1 MKESLRKWC
10 SMGVYESEAKLE
22 EKLIDQLVKQGYK
35 KVQIDTVED
44 LERNFR
50 EQINE
55 HNKLRLDG
63 KPLSDKE
70 FERLMI
76 KISGKGVFQSAKE
89 LRQLQD
95 IQRDDG
101 TIAYIELFNTREWC
115 QNIFQVTHQTTVE
128 GKYTNRYDVTLL
140 INGLPLVQIELKRRG
155 MDMKEAFNQIK
166 RYKRHS
172 YSGLYKFIQIFI
184 ISNGV
189 DTKYFANGDQELNY
203 GFTFYWTDVNN
214 ERINNLEY
222 FCLTFL
228 DRCQIGK
235 VIARYM
241 ILNQTE
247 KMLLVMRPYQIYAV
261 ENIVSRALDTNN
273 NGYVWHT
280 TGSGKTITS
289 FKTSQI
295 LAKEPSINQVF
306 FLVDRKDLD
315 KQTLDE
321 FNKFKPG
328 CVDLTNNTDKLIEQM
343 KDSTKDLI
351 VTTIQ
356 KMANAC
362 SNPKYAPILEK
373 YKDLK
378 TVFIIDE
385 CHRSQFGDMHRQISK
400 TFTNAQYFGFT
411 GTPRFKENPSQ
422 DGRSTAD
429 IFEKCL
435 HTYLIK
441 DAIKDG
447 NVLGFSVDYIK
458 TIESQIDD
466 SDEEMVQAID
476 TNEVFVD
483 DARIS
488 IIAQHIID
496 HHNIKTRDRKYNSLF
511 AVSSIPMLT
520 KYYDTFKI
528 LNNNL
533 KIGAIFTYGAN
544 ENLDHKEEHS
554 RDTLERI
561 ISDYNKMYNT
571 NFSTNTFDAYFR
583 DICKKIKNT
592 DIDIVIV
599 VDMLLTGFDAKRL
612 NTLYIDKPLKFHNL
626 IQAFSRT
633 NRVESDTKP
642 FGNIVCY
649 DLPSKFRVDEA
660 VKLFSQTDSID
671 TVIMAPYEDY
681 LNKFKVAVLEL
692 LKIAPVVD
700 SVDSLE
706 REEDIKAFIIAFRTV
721 AKLLVSLKTFN
732 EFDLDNG
739 DTELNAQMFEDYKS
753 KYYEL
758 YRKLL
763 NDKEKSSILNDV
775 TFSLELIQTD
785 KINVSYILNLIRNVD
800 LTNEHQKKKDIEN
813 IESKL
818 VNITDD
824 ELFLKADLIRSFLKS
839 ILPTLKEDDSIDEAL
854 DKHMNVERE
863 KEIEKFSKDNNIN
876 LDNLKEIIDEYEY
889 SGIFPDSL
897 IGKSIDAPFLKK
909 ISIIENIKVFI
920 RNLLKKYM

>member
-1 MKESLRKWC
+1 
-10 SMGVYESEAKLE
+10 MGVYESEARLE
-22 EKLIDQLVKQGYK
+22 EKLINQLTKQGYK
-35 KVQIDTVED
+35 KIQINTVED

-50 EQINE
+50 NQINE
-55 HNKLRLDG
+55 HNKYRLEE

-101 TIAYIELFNTREWC
+101 TIAYIELFNTRDWC
-115 QNIFQVTHQTTVE
+115 QNIFQVTHQTTIE

-203 GFTFYWTDVNN
+203 GFTFYWTDEHN
-214 ERINNLEY
+214 ERINNLEQ
-222 FCLTFL
+222 FCLAFL
-228 DRCQIGK
+228 ERCQISK

-261 ENIVSRALDTNN
+261 ESIISRALDTNN

-362 SNPKYAPILEK
+362 SNSKYAPILEK

-447 NVLGFSVDYIK
+447 NVLGFSVDYMK
-458 TIESQIDD
+458 FVDYNSNQT
-466 SDEEMVQAID
+466 EEDVMVEGID
-476 TNEVFVD
+476 TEEVFMAD
-483 DARIS
+483 DRVRL
-488 IIAQHIID
+488 IAQDIID
-496 HHNIKTRDRKYNSLF
+496 HHNTKTRDRKYNALF
-511 AVSSIPMLT
+511 TVSSIPLLV
-520 KYYDTFKI
+520 KYYNMFKS
-528 LNNNL
+528 LNHDL

-544 ENLDHKEEHS
+544 EDLDKNPEHS
-554 RDTLERI
+554 RESLDKI
-561 ISDYNKMYNT
+561 IDDYNKMYNT
-571 NFSTNTFDAYFR
+571 NFSSSTFDAYFR
-583 DICKKIKNT
+583 DICKNIKNT
-592 DIDIVIV
+592 EIDIVIV
-599 VDMLLTGFDAKRL
+599 VNMLLTGFDAKRL
-612 NTLYIDKPLKFHNL
+612 NTLYVDKSLKYHDL

-633 NRVESDTKP
+633 NRVESETKP

-649 DLPSKFRVDEA
+649 RTTKERVDEA

-671 TVIMAPYEDY
+671 TVIMAPYKDY
-681 LNKFKVAVLEL
+681 LNKFKVAVSEL
-692 LKIAPVVD
+692 LKITPVVD

-706 REEDIKAFIIAFRTV
+706 REEDIKAFVVAFRTV

-753 KYYEL
+753 KYYDL
-758 YRKLL
+758 YRKLS
-763 NDKEKSSILNDV
+763 NDKEKSSILNDI

-800 LTNEHQKKKDIEN
+800 LTNEQQKKKDIED

-818 VNITDD
+818 IDITDD
-824 ELFLKADLIRSFLKS
+824 ELFLKADLIKSFLKS

-863 KEIEKFSKDNNIN
+863 KEIEKFSEDNNIN

>member
-1 MKESLRKWC
+1 
-10 SMGVYESEAKLE
+10 MGVYESEAKLE
-22 EKLIDQLVKQGYK
+22 EKLIEQLVKQGYK

-55 HNKLRLDG
+55 HNKFRLEE

-70 FERLMI
+70 FDRLMI

-214 ERINNLEY
+214 ERINNLEH

-362 SNPKYAPILEK
+362 SNSKYAPILEK

-447 NVLGFSVDYIK
+447 NVLGFSVDYMK
-458 TIESQIDD
+458 FVDYNSNQT
-466 SDEEMVQAID
+466 EEDVMVEGID
-476 TNEVFVD
+476 TEEVFMAD
-483 DARIS
+483 DRVRL
-488 IIAQHIID
+488 IAQDIID
-496 HHNIKTRDRKYNSLF
+496 HHNTKTRDKKYNAVF
-511 AVSSIPMLT
+511 TVSSIPLLV
-520 KYYDTFKI
+520 KYYNMFKS
-528 LNNNL
+528 LNHDL

-544 ENLDHKEEHS
+544 EDLDKNPEHS
-554 RDTLERI
+554 RESLDKI
-561 ISDYNKMYNT
+561 IDDYNKMYNT
-571 NFSTNTFDAYFR
+571 NFSSSTFDAYFR

-592 DIDIVIV
+592 EIDIVIV
-599 VDMLLTGFDAKRL
+599 VNMLLTGFDAKRL
-612 NTLYIDKPLKFHNL
+612 NTLYVDKSLKYHDL

-633 NRVESDTKP
+633 NRVESETKP

-649 DLPSKFRVDEA
+649 RTTKERVDEA

-681 LNKFKVAVLEL
+681 LNKFKVAVSEL
-692 LKIAPVVD
+692 LKITPVVD

-706 REEDIKAFIIAFRTV
+706 REEDIKAFIVAFRTV

-732 EFDLDNG
+732 EFDLDND

-758 YRKLL
+758 YRRLS
-763 NDKEKSSILNDV
+763 NDKEKSSILNDI

-800 LTNEHQKKKDIEN
+800 LTNEEQKKKDIED

-824 ELFLKADLIRSFLKS
+824 ELFLKADLIKSFLKS

-863 KEIEKFSKDNNIN
+863 KEIEKFSEDNNIN

-909 ISIIENIKVFI
+909 ISIIENIKGFI

>member
-1 MKESLRKWC
+1 
-10 SMGVYESEAKLE
+10 MGVYESEAKLE

-55 HNKLRLDG
+55 HNKFRLEE

-70 FERLMI
+70 FDRLMI

-214 ERINNLEY
+214 ERINNLEH

-362 SNPKYAPILEK
+362 SNSKYAPILEK

-447 NVLGFSVDYIK
+447 NVLGFSVDYMK
-458 TIESQIDD
+458 FVDYNSNQT
-466 SDEEMVQAID
+466 EEDVMVEGID
-476 TNEVFVD
+476 TEEVFMAD
-483 DARIS
+483 DRVRL
-488 IIAQHIID
+488 IAQDIID
-496 HHNIKTRDRKYNSLF
+496 HHNTKTRDRKYNALF
-511 AVSSIPMLT
+511 TVSSIPSLV
-520 KYYDTFKI
+520 KYYNMFKS
-528 LNNNL
+528 LNHDL

-544 ENLDHKEEHS
+544 EDLDKNPEHS
-554 RDTLERI
+554 RESLDKI
-561 ISDYNKMYNT
+561 IDDYNKMYNT
-571 NFSTNTFDAYFR
+571 NFSSSTFDAYFR

-592 DIDIVIV
+592 EIDIVIV
-599 VDMLLTGFDAKRL
+599 VNMLLTGFDAKRL
-612 NTLYIDKPLKFHNL
+612 NTLYVDKSLKYHDL

-633 NRVESDTKP
+633 NRVESETKP

-649 DLPSKFRVDEA
+649 RTTKERVDEA

-681 LNKFKVAVLEL
+681 LNKFKVAVSEL
-692 LKIAPVVD
+692 LKITPIVD

-706 REEDIKAFIIAFRTV
+706 REEDIKAFIVAFRTV
-721 AKLLVSLKTFN
+721 AKLLVSLRTFN

-739 DTELNAQMFEDYKS
+739 DTDLNAQMFEDYKS

-758 YRKLL
+758 YRRLS
-763 NDKEKSSILNDV
+763 NDKEKSSILNDI

-785 KINVSYILNLIRNVD
+785 KINVSYILNLIRNID
-800 LTNEHQKKKDIEN
+800 LTNETQKLQDIEN
-813 IESKL
+813 IERKL
-818 VNITDD
+818 ANSTDD
-824 ELFLKADLIRSFLKS
+824 DLRSKTDLIKSFLKS

-854 DKHMNVERE
+854 NNHMNVERE
-863 KEIEKFSKDNNIN
+863 KEIEKFSEDNNIN

>member
-1 MKESLRKWC
+1 
-10 SMGVYESEAKLE
+10 MGVYESEARLE
-22 EKLIDQLVKQGYK
+22 NRMIDQLVKQGYEQ
-35 KVQIDTVED
+35 VQIDDVNS
-44 LERNFR
+44 LEENFR
-50 EQINE
+50 EQVNK
-55 HNKLRLDG
+55 HNKIELKG
-63 KPLSDKE
+63 KDLSDKE
-70 FERLMI
+70 FERLMV

-89 LRQLQD
+89 LRQKQD

-101 TIAYIELFNTREWC
+101 TIIYIELFNTKDWC
-115 QNIFQVTHQTTVE
+115 KNTFQVTHQTTVE
-128 GKYTNRYDVTLL
+128 GKYTNRYDVTIL
-140 INGLPLVQIELKRRG
+140 INGLPLVQVELKRRG
-155 MDMKEAFNQIK
+155 IDMKEAFNQIK

-172 YSGLYKFIQIFI
+172 YFGLYKFIQLFV

-214 ERINNLEY
+214 ERITNLEQ
-222 FCLTFL
+222 FCLFFL
-228 DRCQIGK
+228 DRCHIGK
-235 VIARYM
+235 MIARYM
-241 ILNQTE
+241 IINETE
-247 KMLLVMRPYQIYAV
+247 KLLMVMRPYQVYAV
-261 ENIVSRALDTNN
+261 ENIVSRALDTSN

-295 LAKEPSINQVF
+295 LALELSINQVF

-321 FNKFKPG
+321 FNKFDPG
-328 CVDLTNNTDKLIEQM
+328 CVDMTNQTDKLIQQI
-343 KDSTKDLI
+343 KDSTKPLI
-351 VTTIQ
+351 ITTIQ

-362 SNPKYAPILEK
+362 SNPKYASVMEK

-385 CHRSQFGDMHRQISK
+385 CHRSQFGDMHRQISR
-400 TFTNAQYFGFT
+400 TFSKAQYFGFT

-441 DAIKDG
+441 DAIKDE
-447 NVLGFSVDYIK
+447 NVLGFSVDYMKFVEWSGK
-458 TIESQIDD
+458 T
-466 SDEEMVQAID
+466 EEDIMVEGID
-476 TNEVFVD
+476 TDEVFMAD
-483 DARIS
+483 ERIG
-488 IIAQHIID
+488 IIAQDIIN
-496 HHNIKTRDRKYNSLF
+496 HHNVKTRDRKYNALF
-511 AVSSIPMLT
+511 TVSSIPLLI
-520 KYYDTFKI
+520 KYYETFKSI
-528 LNNNL
+528 KHDL

-544 ENLDHKEEHS
+544 EDLDKNPEHS
-554 RDTLERI
+554 REALDRI
-561 ISDYNKMYNT
+561 IKDYNKMYKT
-571 NFSTNTFDAYFR
+571 NFSSHTFDSYFR

-592 DIDIVIV
+592 EIDIVIV
-599 VDMLLTGFDAKRL
+599 VNMLLTGFDAKRL
-612 NTLYIDKPLKFHNL
+612 NTLYVDKSLKYHDL

-633 NRVESDTKP
+633 NRVETDTKP

-649 DLPSKFRVDEA
+649 RTTKARVDEA

-671 TVIMAPYEDY
+671 TVIMKPYEDY
-681 LNKFKVAVLEL
+681 LSKFNEAVKKL
-692 LKIAPVVD
+692 LKITPVVE

-706 REEDIKAFIIAFRTV
+706 SEEDIKEFIIAFREV

-732 EFDLDNG
+732 QFDLDN
-739 DTELNAQMFEDYKS
+739 DDSMINTQIFEDYKS

-758 YRKLL
+758 YRKLS

-800 LTNEHQKKKDIEN
+800 LTNEEQKQKDIAD

-824 ELFLKADLIRSFLKS
+824 ELFLKADLIKSFLKS
-839 ILPTLKEDDSIDEAL
+839 ILPALKEEDSIDEAL
-854 DKHMNVERE
+854 DKHMNKERQ
-863 KEIEKFSKDNNIN
+863 KEIEKFATDNNIN
-876 LDNLKEIIDEYEY
+876 LETLETIINEYEY
-889 SGIFPDSL
+889 SGIFPDGL
-897 IGKSIDAPFLKK
+897 IGQSIEAPFLKK
-909 ISIIENIKVFI
+909 ISIIENIKGFVK
-920 RNLLKKYM
+920 NLLKKYM

>member
-1 MKESLRKWC
+1 MRS
-10 SMGVYESEAKLE
+10 YESESKLE
-22 EKLIDQLVKQGYK
+22 ARLISQLEKQGYE
-35 KVQIDTVED
+35 KVQIDDVES
-44 LERNFR
+44 LEKNFR
-50 EQINE
+50 KQVNR
-55 HNKLRLDG
+55 HNKIELKG
-63 KPLSDKE
+63 KDLSDKE
-70 FERLMI
+70 FERLMV

-89 LRQLQD
+89 LRQKQD

-101 TIAYIELFNTREWC
+101 TIVYIELFNTKDWC
-115 QNIFQVTHQTTVE
+115 KNIFQVTHQTTVE
-128 GKYTNRYDVTLL
+128 GKYTNRYDVTIL
-140 INGLPLVQIELKRRG
+140 INGLPLVQLELKRRG

-172 YSGLYKFIQIFI
+172 YFGLYKFIQLFV

-203 GFTFYWTDVNN
+203 GFTFYWTD
-214 ERINNLEY
+214 INNDRITNLEQ
-222 FCLTFL
+222 FCLFFL
-228 DRCQIGK
+228 DRCHIGK
-235 VIARYM
+235 MIARY
-241 ILNQTE
+241 IIINETE
-247 KMLLVMRPYQIYAV
+247 KILMVMRPYQVYAV
-261 ENIVSRALDTNN
+261 ENIVYRALDTSN

-295 LAKEPSINQVF
+295 LSLEPSINQVF

-321 FNKFKPG
+321 FNKFDPG
-328 CVDLTNNTDKLIEQM
+328 CVDMTNQTDKLIEQIR
-343 KDSTKDLI
+343 DSTKPLI
-351 VTTIQ
+351 ITTIQ

-362 SNPKYAPILEK
+362 SNPKYASVMEK

-378 TVFIIDE
+378 TIFIIDE
-385 CHRSQFGDMHRQISK
+385 CHRSQFGDMHRQIAK
-400 TFTNAQYFGFT
+400 TFSKAQYFGFT

-458 TIESQIDD
+458 FIEYNGKTEEDIMVEGIDA
-466 SDEEMVQAID
+466 E
-476 TNEVFVD
+476 EVFMADERVTL
-483 DARIS
+483 
-488 IIAQHIID
+488 IAQDIIN
-496 HHNIKTRDRKYNSLF
+496 HHNIKTRDRKYNALLT
-511 AVSSIPMLT
+511 VSSIPLLI
-520 KYYDTFKI
+520 KYYETFKS
-528 LNNNL
+528 LKHDL

-544 ENLDHKEEHS
+544 EDLDKNPEHS
-554 RDTLERI
+554 REALERCI
-561 ISDYNKMYNT
+561 VDYNQMYET
-571 NFSTNTFDAYFR
+571 NFSTHTFDAYFR
-583 DICKKIKNT
+583 DVCKRIKNT
-592 DIDIVIV
+592 EIDIVIV
-599 VDMLLTGFDAKRL
+599 VNMLLTGFDAKRL
-612 NTLYIDKPLKFHNL
+612 NTLYVDKPLKYHDL

-633 NRVESDTKP
+633 NRIETDTKP

-649 DLPSKFRVDEA
+649 RTTKARVDEA

-671 TVIMAPYEDY
+671 TVIMKPYEDY
-681 LNKFKVAVLEL
+681 LDKFNEAVKRLLE
-692 LKIAPVVD
+692 ITPAVE

-706 REEDIKAFIIAFRTV
+706 SEDDIKEFIIAFREV

-732 EFDLDNG
+732 QFDLDNS
-739 DTELNAQMFEDYKS
+739 DSMINTQIFEDYKS

-758 YRKLL
+758 YRKLS

-800 LTNEHQKKKDIEN
+800 LTDEEQKKKDIAD
-813 IESKL
+813 IQSKL

-824 ELFLKADLIRSFLKS
+824 ELFLKADLIKSFLTS

-854 DKHMNVERE
+854 DNHMNAERQ
-863 KEIEKFSKDNNIN
+863 KEIEKFATENNID
-876 LDNLKEIIDEYEY
+876 LETLETIINEFEY
-889 SGIFPDSL
+889 SGIFPDGL
-897 IGKSIDAPFLKK
+897 IGQSIEAPFLKK
-909 ISIIENIKVFI
+909 ITIIENIKGFVK
-920 RNLLKKYM
+920 NLLRKYM

>member
-1 MKESLRKWC
+1 
-10 SMGVYESEAKLE
+10 MGVYESEAKLE

-55 HNKLRLDG
+55 HNKFRLEE

-214 ERINNLEY
+214 ERINNLEH

-362 SNPKYAPILEK
+362 SNSKYAPILEK

-447 NVLGFSVDYIK
+447 NVLGFSVDYMK
-458 TIESQIDD
+458 FVDYNSNQT
-466 SDEEMVQAID
+466 EEDVMVEGID
-476 TNEVFVD
+476 TEEVFMAD
-483 DARIS
+483 DRVRL
-488 IIAQHIID
+488 IAQDIID
-496 HHNIKTRDRKYNSLF
+496 HHNTKTRDRKYNALF
-511 AVSSIPMLT
+511 TVSSIPLLV
-520 KYYDTFKI
+520 KYYNMFKS
-528 LNNNL
+528 LNHDL

-544 ENLDHKEEHS
+544 EDLDKNPEHS
-554 RDTLERI
+554 RESLDKI
-561 ISDYNKMYNT
+561 IDDYNKMYNT
-571 NFSTNTFDAYFR
+571 NFSSSTFDAYFR

-592 DIDIVIV
+592 EIDIVIV
-599 VDMLLTGFDAKRL
+599 VNMLLTGFDAKRL
-612 NTLYIDKPLKFHNL
+612 NTLYVDKSLKYHDL

-633 NRVESDTKP
+633 NRVESETKP

-649 DLPSKFRVDEA
+649 RTTKERVDEA
-660 VKLFSQTDSID
+660 VKLFSQTDNID

-681 LNKFKVAVLEL
+681 LNKFKVAVSEL
-692 LKIAPVVD
+692 LKITPVVD

-739 DTELNAQMFEDYKS
+739 DTDLNAQMFEDYKS
-753 KYYEL
+753 KYYDL
-758 YRKLL
+758 YRKLS
-763 NDKEKSSILNDV
+763 NDKEKSSILNDI

-785 KINVSYILNLIRNVD
+785 KINVSYILNLIRNID
-800 LTNEHQKKKDIEN
+800 LTNETQKLQDIEN
-813 IESKL
+813 IERKL
-818 VNITDD
+818 ANSTDD
-824 ELFLKADLIRSFLKS
+824 DLRSKTDLIKSFLKS

-854 DKHMNVERE
+854 NNHMNVERE
-863 KEIEKFSKDNNIN
+863 KEIERFSEDNNIN

-920 RNLLKKYM
+920 SNLLKKYM

>member
-1 MKESLRKWC
+1 
-10 SMGVYESEAKLE
+10 MGVYESEAKLE

-55 HNKLRLDG
+55 HNKFRLEE

-70 FERLMI
+70 FDRLMI

-214 ERINNLEY
+214 ERINNLEH

-362 SNPKYAPILEK
+362 SNSKYAPILEK

-435 HTYLIK
+435 HIYLIK

-447 NVLGFSVDYIK
+447 NVLGFSVDYMK
-458 TIESQIDD
+458 FVDYNSNQT
-466 SDEEMVQAID
+466 EEDVMVEGID
-476 TNEVFVD
+476 TEEVFMAD
-483 DARIS
+483 DRVRL
-488 IIAQHIID
+488 IAQDIID
-496 HHNIKTRDRKYNSLF
+496 HHNTKTRDRKYNALF
-511 AVSSIPMLT
+511 TVSSIPLLV
-520 KYYDTFKI
+520 KYYNMFKS
-528 LNNNL
+528 LNHDL

-544 ENLDHKEEHS
+544 EDLDKNPEHS
-554 RDTLERI
+554 RESLDKI
-561 ISDYNKMYNT
+561 IDDYNKMYNT
-571 NFSTNTFDAYFR
+571 NFSSSTFDAYFR

-592 DIDIVIV
+592 EIDIVIV
-599 VDMLLTGFDAKRL
+599 VNMLLTGFDAKRL
-612 NTLYIDKPLKFHNL
+612 NTLYVDKSLKYHDL

-633 NRVESDTKP
+633 NRVESETKP

-649 DLPSKFRVDEA
+649 RTTKERVDEA
-660 VKLFSQTDSID
+660 VKLFSQTDNID

-681 LNKFKVAVLEL
+681 LNKFKVAVSEL
-692 LKIAPVVD
+692 LKITPIVD

-706 REEDIKAFIIAFRTV
+706 REEDIKAFIVAFRTV

-758 YRKLL
+758 YRRLS
-763 NDKEKSSILNDV
+763 NDKEKSSILNDI

-785 KINVSYILNLIRNVD
+785 KINVSYILNLIRNID
-800 LTNEHQKKKDIEN
+800 LTNEIQKLQDIEN
-813 IESKL
+813 IERKL
-818 VNITDD
+818 ANSTDD
-824 ELFLKADLIRSFLKS
+824 DLRSKTDLIKSFLKS

-854 DKHMNVERE
+854 NNHMNVERE
-863 KEIEKFSKDNNIN
+863 KEIEKFSEDNNIN

>member
-1 MKESLRKWC
+1 
-10 SMGVYESEAKLE
+10 MGVYESEAKLE

-35 KVQIDTVED
+35 KIQIDTAED

-55 HNKLRLDG
+55 HNKFRLEE
-63 KPLSDKE
+63 KPLSNKE

-214 ERINNLEY
+214 ERINNLEH

-362 SNPKYAPILEK
+362 SNFKYAPILEK

-447 NVLGFSVDYIK
+447 NVLGFSVDYMK
-458 TIESQIDD
+458 FVDYNSNQT
-466 SDEEMVQAID
+466 EEDVMVEGID
-476 TNEVFVD
+476 TEEVFMAD
-483 DARIS
+483 DRVRL
-488 IIAQHIID
+488 IAQDIID
-496 HHNIKTRDRKYNSLF
+496 HHNTKTRNRKYNALF
-511 AVSSIPMLT
+511 TVSSIPVLV
-520 KYYDTFKI
+520 KYYNMFKS
-528 LNNNL
+528 LNHDL

-544 ENLDHKEEHS
+544 EDLDKNPEHS
-554 RDTLERI
+554 REVLDKI
-561 ISDYNKMYNT
+561 IDDYNKMYNT
-571 NFSTNTFDAYFR
+571 NFSSSTFDAYFR

-592 DIDIVIV
+592 EIDIVIV
-599 VDMLLTGFDAKRL
+599 VNMLLTGFDAKRL
-612 NTLYIDKPLKFHNL
+612 NTLYVDKNLKYHDL

-633 NRVESDTKP
+633 NRVESETKP

-649 DLPSKFRVDEA
+649 RTTKERVDEA

-681 LNKFKVAVLEL
+681 LNKFKVAVSEL
-692 LKIAPVVD
+692 LKITPVVD

-706 REEDIKAFIIAFRTV
+706 REENIKAFIVTFRTV

-753 KYYEL
+753 KYYDL
-758 YRKLL
+758 YRKLS
-763 NDKEKSSILNDV
+763 NDKEKSSILNDI

-800 LTNEHQKKKDIEN
+800 LTNEQQKKKDIED

-824 ELFLKADLIRSFLKS
+824 ELFLKVDLIKSFLKS

-863 KEIEKFSKDNNIN
+863 KEIEKFSEDNNIN

-920 RNLLKKYM
+920 SNLLKKYM

>member
-1 MKESLRKWC
+1 
-10 SMGVYESEAKLE
+10 MGVYESEAKLE

-55 HNKLRLDG
+55 HNKFRLEE

-70 FERLMI
+70 FERLMV

-214 ERINNLEY
+214 ERINNLEH

-362 SNPKYAPILEK
+362 SNAKYAPILEK

-447 NVLGFSVDYIK
+447 NVLGFSVDYMK
-458 TIESQIDD
+458 FVDYNSNQT
-466 SDEEMVQAID
+466 EEDVMVEGID
-476 TNEVFVD
+476 TEEVFMAD
-483 DARIS
+483 DRVRL
-488 IIAQHIID
+488 IAQDIID
-496 HHNIKTRDRKYNSLF
+496 HHNTKTRERKYNALF
-511 AVSSIPMLT
+511 TVSSIPLLV
-520 KYYDTFKI
+520 KYYNMFKS
-528 LNNNL
+528 LNHDL

-544 ENLDHKEEHS
+544 EDLDKNPEHS
-554 RDTLERI
+554 RESLDKI
-561 ISDYNKMYNT
+561 IDDYNKMYNT
-571 NFSTNTFDAYFR
+571 NFSSSTFDAYFR

-592 DIDIVIV
+592 EIDIVIV
-599 VDMLLTGFDAKRL
+599 VNMLLTGFDAKRL
-612 NTLYIDKPLKFHNL
+612 NTLYVDKSLKYHDL

-633 NRVESDTKP
+633 NRVESETKP

-649 DLPSKFRVDEA
+649 RTTKERVDEA
-660 VKLFSQTDSID
+660 VKLFSQTDNID

-681 LNKFKVAVLEL
+681 LNKFKVAVSEL
-692 LKIAPVVD
+692 LKITPVVD

-706 REEDIKAFIIAFRTV
+706 REEDIKAFIVAFRTV

-732 EFDLDNG
+732 EFDLDND
-739 DTELNAQMFEDYKS
+739 DTELNDQMFEDYKS

-758 YRKLL
+758 YRRLS
-763 NDKEKSSILNDV
+763 NDKEKSSILNDI

-800 LTNEHQKKKDIEN
+800 LTNEQQKKKDIED

-824 ELFLKADLIRSFLKS
+824 ELFLKADLIKSFLKS

-863 KEIEKFSKDNNIN
+863 KEIEKFSEDNNIN

>member
-1 MKESLRKWC
+1 
-10 SMGVYESEAKLE
+10 MGVYESESRLE
-22 EKLIDQLVKQGYK
+22 EKLINQLIKQGYK
-35 KVQIDTVED
+35 KVQIDTVKD

-55 HNKLRLDG
+55 HNKFRLEG

-76 KISGKGVFQSAKE
+76 KISGKGIFQSAKE

-101 TIAYIELFNTREWC
+101 TIAYIELFNSREWC
-115 QNIFQVTHQTTVE
+115 QNIFQVTHQTTIE

-203 GFTFYWTDVNN
+203 GFTFYWTDEDN
-214 ERINNLEY
+214 ERINNLEQ

-228 DRCQIGK
+228 ERCQISK

-261 ENIVSRALDTNN
+261 ENIVSRALDTSN

-373 YKDLK
+373 YRDLK

-447 NVLGFSVDYIK
+447 NVLGFSVDYMK
-458 TIESQIDD
+458 FVDLKSSQT
-466 SDEEMVQAID
+466 EEDVMVEGID
-476 TNEVFVD
+476 TEEVFMAD
-483 DARIS
+483 DRVRL
-488 IIAQHIID
+488 IAQNIIN
-496 HHNIKTRDRKYNSLF
+496 HHNIKTRDKKYNALF
-511 AVSSIPMLT
+511 TVSSIPLLV
-520 KYYDTFKI
+520 KYYNMFKS
-528 LNNNL
+528 LNHDL

-544 ENLDHKEEHS
+544 EDLDNNPEHS
-554 RDTLERI
+554 RESLDKI
-561 ISDYNKMYNT
+561 IDDYNKMYNT
-571 NFSTNTFDAYFR
+571 NFSSSTFDAYFR

-592 DIDIVIV
+592 EIDIVIV
-599 VDMLLTGFDAKRL
+599 VNMLLTGFDAKRL
-612 NTLYIDKPLKFHNL
+612 NTLYVDKSLKYHDL

-633 NRVESDTKP
+633 NRVESETKP
-642 FGNIVCY
+642 FGNIICY
-649 DLPSKFRVDEA
+649 RTTKERVDEA

-681 LNKFKVAVLEL
+681 LNKFKVAVSEL
-692 LKIAPVVD
+692 LKITPIVE

-706 REEDIKAFIIAFRTV
+706 REEDIKAFIVAFRTV

-758 YRKLL
+758 YRKLS
-763 NDKEKSSILNDV
+763 NDKEKSSILNDI

-785 KINVSYILNLIRNVD
+785 KINVSYILNLIRNID
-800 LTNEHQKKKDIEN
+800 LTNETQKLQDIEN
-813 IESKL
+813 IERKL
-818 VNITDD
+818 ANSTDD
-824 ELFLKADLIRSFLKS
+824 DLRSKTDLIKSFLKS

-854 DKHMNVERE
+854 NNHMNVERE
-863 KEIEKFSKDNNIN
+863 KEIEKFSEDNNIN

>member
-1 MKESLRKWC
+1 
-10 SMGVYESEAKLE
+10 MGVYESEAKLE

-55 HNKLRLDG
+55 HNKFRLEE

-214 ERINNLEY
+214 ERINNLEH

-362 SNPKYAPILEK
+362 SNSKYAPILEK

-447 NVLGFSVDYIK
+447 NVLGFSVDYMK
-458 TIESQIDD
+458 FVDYNFNQT
-466 SDEEMVQAID
+466 EEDVMVEGID
-476 TNEVFVD
+476 TEEVFMAD
-483 DARIS
+483 DRVRL
-488 IIAQHIID
+488 IAQDIID
-496 HHNIKTRDRKYNSLF
+496 HHNTKTRNRKYNALF
-511 AVSSIPMLT
+511 TVSSIPVLV
-520 KYYDTFKI
+520 KYYNMFKS
-528 LNNNL
+528 LNHDL

-544 ENLDHKEEHS
+544 EDLDKNPEHS
-554 RDTLERI
+554 REALDKI
-561 ISDYNKMYNT
+561 IDDYNKMYNT
-571 NFSTNTFDAYFR
+571 NFSSSTFDAYFR

-592 DIDIVIV
+592 EIDIVIV
-599 VDMLLTGFDAKRL
+599 VNMLLTGFDAKRL
-612 NTLYIDKPLKFHNL
+612 NTLYVDKSLKYHDL

-633 NRVESDTKP
+633 NRVESETKP

-649 DLPSKFRVDEA
+649 RTTKERVDEA

-681 LNKFKVAVLEL
+681 LNKFKVAVSEL
-692 LKIAPVVD
+692 LKITPVVD

-706 REEDIKAFIIAFRTV
+706 REEDIKAFIVTFRTV

-753 KYYEL
+753 KYYDL
-758 YRKLL
+758 YRKLS
-763 NDKEKSSILNDV
+763 NDKEKSSILNDI

-800 LTNEHQKKKDIEN
+800 LTNEQQKKKDIED

-824 ELFLKADLIRSFLKS
+824 ELFLKADLIKSFLKS

-863 KEIEKFSKDNNIN
+863 KEIEKFSEDNNIN

-920 RNLLKKYM
+920 SNLLKKYM

>member
-1 MKESLRKWC
+1 
-10 SMGVYESEAKLE
+10 MGVYESEAKLE

-55 HNKLRLDG
+55 HNKFRLEE

-189 DTKYFANGDQELNY
+189 DSKYFANGDQELNY

-214 ERINNLEY
+214 ERINNLEH

-447 NVLGFSVDYIK
+447 NVLGFSVDYMK
-458 TIESQIDD
+458 FVDLKSSQT
-466 SDEEMVQAID
+466 EEDVMVEGID
-476 TNEVFVD
+476 TEEVFMAD
-483 DARIS
+483 DRVRL
-488 IIAQHIID
+488 IAQDIID
-496 HHNIKTRDRKYNSLF
+496 HHNTKTRDKKYNAVF
-511 AVSSIPMLT
+511 TVSSIPLLV
-520 KYYDTFKI
+520 KYYNMFKS
-528 LNNNL
+528 LNHDL

-544 ENLDHKEEHS
+544 EDLDKNPEHS
-554 RDTLERI
+554 RESLDKI
-561 ISDYNKMYNT
+561 IDDYNKMYNT
-571 NFSTNTFDAYFR
+571 NFSSSTFDAYFR

-592 DIDIVIV
+592 EIDIVIV
-599 VDMLLTGFDAKRL
+599 VNMLLTGFDAKRL
-612 NTLYIDKPLKFHNL
+612 NTLYVDKSLKYHDL

-633 NRVESDTKP
+633 NRVESETKP

-649 DLPSKFRVDEA
+649 RTTKERVDEA

-681 LNKFKVAVLEL
+681 LNKFKVAVSEL
-692 LKIAPVVD
+692 LKITPVVD

-706 REEDIKAFIIAFRTV
+706 REDDIKAFIIAFRTV
-721 AKLLVSLKTFN
+721 AKLLVSLRTFN

-739 DTELNAQMFEDYKS
+739 DTDLNAQMFEDYKS

-758 YRKLL
+758 YRRLS

-800 LTNEHQKKKDIEN
+800 LTNEEQKKKDIED

-824 ELFLKADLIRSFLKS
+824 ELFLKADLIKSFLKS